1 MLVAYV
7 YGERGEF
14 PYMVIA
20 RPFIGEAGTCCSETY
35 LVARVCESLDEAKNV
50 VSYMCTRFFRFLVLL
65 MKNTQHATSK
75 VYSLVPV
82 QDFFRIVDRPKT
94 VLEVWTYRKRY

>member
-1 MLVAYV
+1 MKKTPSPGDVRIYAYPENGYISRSEISRNQELVDKIKVLVAYV

-35 LVARVCESLDEAKNV
+35 LVARV
-50 VSYMCTRFFRFLVLL
+50 
-65 MKNTQHATSK
+65 
-75 VYSLVPV
+75 
-82 QDFFRIVDRPKT
+82 
-94 VLEVWTYRKRY
+94 